1 MINSG
6 ICRNFVLNNRIYFSN
21 PVNLAK
27 IERSLPNLF
36 QETLICAGDKFS
48 RKGLC
53 HGDSGGPIINFDS
66 SSKAEHFVQSGVVH
80 GGILECS
87 NNVYPAIFVRLDHPD
102 ILDFVQNAIY
112 PASTSSSRSRF
123 IQNLNVESPS
133 GSPPWVLLSPLRS
146 SWGSF
151 WVMSSHLG
159 FPLGFLLGVLLGVL
173 LGSS

>member
-6 ICRNFVLNNRIYFSN
+6 ICKNFVLNNTIYFSN

-123 IQNLNVESPS
+123 IRKLYFE
-133 GSPPWVLLSPLRS
+133 SPPWSPPGVFLGPLRS
-146 SWGSF
+146 S
-151 WVMSSHLG
+151 
-159 FPLGFLLGVLLGVL
+159 
-173 LGSS
+173 